1 MHRKVSLC
9 GQTKYGISEPSTVQD
24 LNQQF
29 KRIYF
34 LKKIAFTPIGN
45 GVSLSS
51 NEILGLD
58 SGVIFETFLVV

>member
-1 MHRKVSLC
+1 MASL
-9 GQTKYGISEPSTVQD
+9 TVQD

-45 GVSLSS
+45 GVSLSI